1 MAMSAEIS
9 LVFWWAVFAATHI
22 GMSARSPRAKLVAAL
37 GERPFLGVYSLVS
50 FATFIPLVWCYLA
63 NRHGGPLVLPL
74 AHLPGVHAIAMAVAW
89 ASFAC
94 AIGGVFQPSALSFG
108 ASGVARARGLGRVTR
123 HPLFMSLGV
132 WAAGHL
138 LVNGFLTDVI
148 FFGGFALFSVV
159 GCAHQDARKRA
170 AGGSELEP
178 YFAEPSLLPFGAIL
192 ARRNRLVFAELPWVG
207 LLVGAALAT
216 ALYLAHPYVF
226 GD

>member
-1 MAMSAEIS
+1 MSPELA
-9 LVFWWAVFAATHI
+9 LVFWWLVFAATHM
-22 GMSARSPRAKLVAAL
+22 GMSAISMRGRLVEAL
-37 GERPFLGVYSLVS
+37 GAGGFLGVYTLVS
-50 FATFIPLVWCYLA
+50 FATFVPLVWTYMA
-63 NRHGGPLVLPL
+63 NRHGGPVVLPL

-94 AIGGVFQPSALSFG
+94 AIAGVFQPSALSFG
-108 ASGVARARGLGRVTR
+108 ARGVTRARGLGRVTR

-132 WAAGHL
+132 WAAAHV

-170 AGGSELEP
+170 AGSAELEP
-178 YFAEPSLLPFGAIL
+178 YFAETSLLPFGAIL
-192 ARRNRLVFAELPWVG
+192 ARRNRLVLAELPWVG

-216 ALYLAHPYVF
+216 ALYLAHPYMF